1 MLPAEELERVACLL
15 LALGGQLVEQE
26 LFERLWGE
34 MALEH
39 AGDRHRDRARL
50 LGDDDDDG
58 IGDLADADARAMAC
72 SNAYCNNAQVVIL
85 PADKAADYGTVD
97 SLSGLRFAVES
108 GSAGMAQAEEKGL
121 TYTDVVDQA
130 TALLEDFILVIP
142 ILTLFLKRPKQHL

>member
-58 IGDLADADARAMAC
+58 IGDLADADARAALRARLQ
-72 SNAYCNNAQVVIL
+72 NDPNRLLALPYKLGLALRAPGLLAAYTLAKQ
-85 PADKAADYGTVD
+85 
-97 SLSGLRFAVES
+97 RF
-108 GSAGMAQAEEKGL
+108 L
-121 TYTDVVDQA
+121 
-130 TALLEDFILVIP
+130 
-142 ILTLFLKRPKQHL
+142 